1 MQPYPLPSLERFK
14 TSFGT
19 AEPLELFTH
28 PHDCANTFENPTTI
42 KRADRLNQSRVLYLN
57 GIFDVAKEMK
67 KKAIQLLVI
76 GLIVAVAVNYLN
88 GLLFGI

>member
-1 MQPYPLPSLERFK
+1 MIVPIRSK
-14 TSFGT
+14 
-19 AEPLELFTH
+19 
-28 PHDCANTFENPTTI
+28 NPTTI
-42 KRADRLNQSRVLYLN
+42 KRTDRLNQSRVLYLK

>member
-1 MQPYPLPSLERFK
+1 
-14 TSFGT
+14 
-19 AEPLELFTH
+19 
-28 PHDCANTFENPTTI
+28 
-42 KRADRLNQSRVLYLN
+42 VLYLN

>member
-1 MQPYPLPSLERFK
+1 MIAPIRSK
-14 TSFGT
+14 NS
-19 AEPLELFTH
+19 
-28 PHDCANTFENPTTI
+28 TTI
-42 KRADRLNQSRVLYLN
+42 KRADRLNQSRVLYLK